1 MEYPVT
7 PGVEA
12 GREGGAQHGGQGHS
26 GDFGDPPAE
35 FDKIRRKR

>member
-12 GREGGAQHGGQGHS
+12 GREGGAQHSGQGNG

-35 FDKIRRKR
+35 LDEIRGKR